1 MAEHSKNYKLFI
13 ILIQVVLIFISSI
26 IIISIIGN
34 IKSKSKKIILLKG
47 NETLFSKSYSH
58 ISAIFSIEIILIIF
72 YGVIFVM
79 FFLECFDEIKIIE
92 RIILFSLLVLQFL
105 HLIYCLIIPVYLK
118 EFKYIINS
126 NKDEDASMVKE
137 LYFIKSHYIGAI
149 CISYI
154 FLIILLF
161 FDFILFLD
169 YNKIFDV
176 EVLLK
181 YLSENLCQGFNKKNN
196 IDQNKK
202 KEIIKKT
209 EIIKQIYS
217 NNLREEIKKLK
228 EKIDYKYI

>member
-1 MAEHSKNYKLFI
+1 MKL
-13 ILIQVVLIFISSI
+13 
-26 IIISIIGN
+26 
-34 IKSKSKKIILLKG
+34 
-47 NETLFSKSYSH
+47 
-58 ISAIFSIEIILIIF
+58 
-72 YGVIFVM
+72 
-79 FFLECFDEIKIIE
+79 
-92 RIILFSLLVLQFL
+92 
-105 HLIYCLIIPVYLK
+105 
-118 EFKYIINS
+118 INS

-137 LYFIKSHYIGAI
+137 LYFIKSNYIGAI

-196 IDQNKK
+196 IDQKK
-202 KEIIKKT
+202 KKDIIKKT

>member
-1 MAEHSKNYKLFI
+1 
-13 ILIQVVLIFISSI
+13 LIFISSI

-34 IKSKSKKIILLKG
+34 IKSKSKKISLFKG
-47 NETLFSKSYSH
+47 NGTLFSKSYSH
-58 ISAIFSIEIILIIF
+58 ISAIFSLEIILIF
-72 YGVIFVM
+72 AYGIIFV
-79 FFLECFDEIKIIE
+79 FFCLEKFDEIKIVEI
-92 RIILFSLLVLQFL
+92 IILFLLILLQFL
-105 HLIYCLIIPVYLK
+105 HLIYCIIIPVYLN

-126 NKDEDASMVKE
+126 NENKDASIVKE
-137 LYFIKSHYIGAI
+137 LYFIKSNYIGAI

-202 KEIIKKT
+202 KDIIKKT
-209 EIIKQIYS
+209 KIIKQIYEK
-217 NNLREEIKKLK
+217 NLREEIKKLK

>member
-137 LYFIKSHYIGAI
+137 LYFIKSNYIGAI

-161 FDFILFLD
+161 F
-169 YNKIFDV
+169 
-176 EVLLK
+176 
-181 YLSENLCQGFNKKNN
+181 
-196 IDQNKK
+196 
-202 KEIIKKT
+202 
-209 EIIKQIYS
+209 
-217 NNLREEIKKLK
+217 
-228 EKIDYKYI
+228 

>member
-34 IKSKSKKIILLKG
+34 IKSKSKKISLLKG
-47 NETLFSKSYSH
+47 NGTLFSKSYSH

-126 NKDEDASMVKE
+126 NEDEDVSMVKE
-137 LYFIKSHYIGAI
+137 LNFIKSNYIGAI

-196 IDQNKK
+196 IDQKK
-202 KEIIKKT
+202 KKDIIKKT

>member
-137 LYFIKSHYIGAI
+137 LYFIKSNYIGAI

-176 EVLLK
+176 AVLLK

-202 KEIIKKT
+202 KDIIKKT
-209 EIIKQIYS
+209 KIIKQIYEK
-217 NNLREEIKKLK
+217 NLREEIKKLK